1 MGKKFKAKMNNFKDD
16 WVSNINK
23 LTLLHS
29 NDLHGD
35 FLAEKTDEK
44 LIGGVSMLSGYINR
58 VRAEEKNTIYCIAG
72 DMFRGSVIDSEF
84 RGISTIEIMNMLS
97 PDVVTIG
104 NHEIDYG
111 IAHLLFLEKCAKFP
125 IINANLHITTNNARL
140 FKSHYI
146 IEIDGMKILFI
157 GILTETVLS
166 MAKKEA
172 LVGGFLDIHD
182 AVAEIERVCNAYHS
196 LDIDCTVLLTHIGF
210 EEDKQLAS
218 QLNPSLGVDII
229 IGGHSHTFM
238 EKPECVNGILIAQAG
253 TGTDQI
259 GRFDLEIDMDTNRIH
274 SFNWKSIPITGEH
287 CPRDMAIEDI
297 LNPYKLEAEKKYSRV
312 VTRLNRK
319 LAHPSWYQETELGGL
334 VADILYESLRLDIML
349 VGSGSIRIKEI
360 GPIVLFSDLTECL
373 PYDDSVFAIW
383 VTGKQ
388 LKKMI
393 LYMLRDEVWEG
404 SHCEFFQ
411 FSKGVRVVY
420 NKRTHHFK
428 EFSLCGEPIDD
439 QRIYKVGL
447 QYYFYLNMKD
457 FFSISHE
464 EVEQNGKPRRIA
476 TSCRDVLDE
485 YLSCHQN
492 LDHQLSGRLIID

>member
-1 MGKKFKAKMNNFKDD
+1 M
-16 WVSNINK
+16 SNVKK

-35 FLAEKTDEK
+35 FLAEKIDEQ
-44 LIGGVSMLSGYINR
+44 LIGGVSMLSGYVNK
-58 VRAEEKNTIYCIAG
+58 VRREEENAIYCIAG

-140 FKSHYI
+140 FKPHHI

-157 GILTETVLS
+157 GILTESVLS
-166 MAKKEA
+166 MAKKET
-172 LVGGFLDIHD
+172 LVGGFVNISD
-182 AVAEIERVCNAYHS
+182 VVTEVERICNAYNA

-210 EEDKQLAS
+210 EEDRQLAA
-218 QLNPSLGVDII
+218 QLDPALGVDII
-229 IGGHSHTFM
+229 IGGHSHTLL
-238 EKPECVNGILIAQAG
+238 ERPEVVNGILITQAG

-259 GRFDLEIDMDTNRIH
+259 GRFDLEIDTESNCVH
-274 SFNWKSIPITGEH
+274 SFQWKSIPITDEH
-287 CPRDMAIEDI
+287 CPRDTALDAI
-297 LNPYKLEAEKKYSRV
+297 LNRYKSVAEEKYSRV
-312 VTRLNRK
+312 ITRLKRK
-319 LAHPSWYQETELGGL
+319 LTHPSWYQETELGGL
-334 VADILYESLRLDIML
+334 LADILQESLRLDMML
-349 VGSGSIRIKEI
+349 VGSGSIRVKEF
-360 GPIVLFSDLTECL
+360 GPIVLLSDLTECL
-373 PYDDSVFAIW
+373 PYDDSAIALW
-383 VTGKQ
+383 VTGAQ

-393 LYMLRDEVWEG
+393 LYMLRDEVWDG

-411 FSKGVRVVY
+411 LSKGARVLY
-420 NKRTHHFK
+420 DKASHTLK
-428 EFSLCGEPIDD
+428 ELSLNGEPVEVEK
-439 QRIYKVGL
+439 IYKIGL

-457 FFSISHE
+457 FFSLSHD
-464 EVEQNGKPRRIA
+464 EVAKKGNPRCVA
-476 TSCRDVLDE
+476 TSCREVLDE

-492 LDHQLSGRLIID
+492 LDHQISGRLLIE

>member
-1 MGKKFKAKMNNFKDD
+1 M
-16 WVSNINK
+16 SNIKK

-35 FLAEKTDEK
+35 FLAEEVDKQ
-44 LIGGVSMLSGYINR
+44 LIGGVSMLSGYVSK
-58 VRAEEKNTIYCIAG
+58 VRSEEKNAIYCIAG

-125 IINANLHITTNNARL
+125 IVNANLHITTNNARL
-140 FKSHYI
+140 FKSHHI
-146 IEIDGMKILFI
+146 VEMDGMKILFI

-172 LVGGFLDIHD
+172 LVGGFVDIHD
-182 AVAEIERVCNAYHS
+182 AAAEVARVCNAYHA

-210 EEDKQLAS
+210 EEDKLLAS
-218 QLNPSLGVDII
+218 QLDPSLGVDII
-229 IGGHSHTFM
+229 IGGHSHTFL
-238 EKPECVNGILIAQAG
+238 ESPENVNGILIAQAG

-259 GRFDLEIDMDTNRIH
+259 GRFDLEIDTDTNSIH
-274 SFNWKSIPITGEH
+274 SFCWNSIPITNEH
-287 CPRDMAIEDI
+287 CPRDTALENI
-297 LNPYKLEAEKKYSRV
+297 LNRYKLEAEKKYSRV
-312 VTRLNRK
+312 ITRLKRK
-319 LAHPSWYQETELGGL
+319 LTHPSWYQETELGGL
-334 VADILYESLRLDIML
+334 LADILKESLRLDMML
-349 VGSGSIRIKEI
+349 VGSGSIRVNEF

-373 PYDDSVFAIW
+373 PYDDSAIALW
-383 VTGKQ
+383 VTGEQ

-393 LYMLRDEVWEG
+393 LYMLRDEVWDG

-411 FSKGVRVVY
+411 FSEGVKVIY
-420 NKRTHHFK
+420 NKQNHCFK
-428 EFSLCGEPIDD
+428 EFSLDGEPIDD
-439 QRIYKVGL
+439 QRIYKIGL

-457 FFSISHE
+457 FFSLSHE
-464 EVEQNGKPRRIA
+464 DVSSNGMPRRVA
-476 TSCRDVLDE
+476 TSCREVLDE
-485 YLSCHQN
+485 HLSCHQN
-492 LDHQLSGRLIID
+492 IDHQIGDRLKIE

>member
-1 MGKKFKAKMNNFKDD
+1 M
-16 WVSNINK
+16 SNIKK

-35 FLAEKTDEK
+35 FLAEEVDKQ
-44 LIGGVSMLSGYINR
+44 LIGGVSMLSGYVSK
-58 VRAEEKNTIYCIAG
+58 VRSEEKNAIYCIAG

-125 IINANLHITTNNARL
+125 IVNANLHITTNNARL
-140 FKSHYI
+140 FKSHHI
-146 IEIDGMKILFI
+146 VEMDGMKILFI

-172 LVGGFLDIHD
+172 LVGGFVDIHD
-182 AVAEIERVCNAYHS
+182 AAAEVARICNAYHT

-210 EEDKQLAS
+210 EEDKLLAS
-218 QLNPSLGVDII
+218 QLDPSLGVDII
-229 IGGHSHTFM
+229 IGGHSHTFL
-238 EKPECVNGILIAQAG
+238 ESPENVNGILIAQAG

-259 GRFDLEIDMDTNRIH
+259 GRFDLEIDTDTNSIH
-274 SFNWKSIPITGEH
+274 SFCWNSIPITNEH
-287 CPRDMAIEDI
+287 CPRDTALEDI
-297 LNPYKLEAEKKYSRV
+297 LNRYKLEAEKKYSRV
-312 VTRLNRK
+312 ITRLKRK
-319 LAHPSWYQETELGGL
+319 LTHPSWYQETELGGL
-334 VADILYESLRLDIML
+334 LADILKESLRLDMML
-349 VGSGSIRIKEI
+349 VGSGSIRVNEF

-373 PYDDSVFAIW
+373 PYDDSAIALW
-383 VTGKQ
+383 VTGEQ

-393 LYMLRDEVWEG
+393 LYMLRDEVWDG

-411 FSKGVRVVY
+411 FSEGVKVIY
-420 NKRTHHFK
+420 NKQNHCFK
-428 EFSLCGEPIDD
+428 EFSLDGEPIDD
-439 QRIYKVGL
+439 QRIYKIGL

-457 FFSISHE
+457 FFSLSHE
-464 EVEQNGKPRRIA
+464 DVSSNGMPRRVA
-476 TSCRDVLDE
+476 TSCREVLDE
-485 YLSCHQN
+485 HLSCHQN
-492 LDHQLSGRLIID
+492 IDHQIGGRLKIE